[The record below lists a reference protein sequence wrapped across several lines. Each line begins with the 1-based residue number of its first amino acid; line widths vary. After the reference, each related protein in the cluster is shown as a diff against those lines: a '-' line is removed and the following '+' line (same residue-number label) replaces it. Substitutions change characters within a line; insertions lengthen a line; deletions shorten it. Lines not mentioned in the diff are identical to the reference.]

1 MNERKKLG
9 IYIVQH
15 DSQRSWKTFLIQ
27 VEVVVQELL
36 SPPLVVKRLSHLLDQ
51 ISLTNLAKKDLHIC
65 TSFKKW
71 HYSCYIVTLESHY
84 LHHF

>member
-36 SPPLVVKRLSHLLDQ
+36 SSPPLVVKRLSHLLDQ
-51 ISLTNLAKKDLHIC
+51 ISLTNLAKKIC
-65 TSFKKW
+65 IFALVLKSGTT
-71 HYSCYIVTLESHY
+71 HVIY
-84 LHHF
+84 LL